1 MDDIDAKNL
10 INDPDFTS
18 LRLAAIVDSSDDAII
33 SKSLEGIIQSWN
45 AAAERIFGY
54 TAEEMIGQSILRIIP
69 EDLHSEEAEIIARL
83 KSGQRIDHYET
94 VRRDKYGKLLN
105 ISLTV
110 SPIRNAEGTVIGAS
124 KIARDITSRKKT
136 EAELVRARED
146 AERASALKDEFLA
159 TLSHELR
166 TPLNAIL
173 GWATVL
179 RNSKAGGEELEKGL
193 MIIERNAKAQS
204 QIIEDLLDMSRI
216 ISGKV
221 RLDVQTVDLP
231 TLLSDSVETVRAA
244 AEAKEIRL
252 QTVIDPHA
260 APVSGDPN
268 RLQQVFWNI
277 LSNAIKFTPKGG
289 RVQVFLERVNSHIEV
304 SIIDTG
310 DGIAP
315 EFLPY
320 VFDRF
325 QQADGSTTRKHGGL
339 GLGLAIVKQ
348 LVSLH
353 GGNVWAK
360 SGGTGKGAT
369 IIVHLPL
376 VVVHPEPERVKRH
389 PRTEYQK
396 PDLLPDISLC
406 GFRVLVVDDESDARE
421 LVKRLMELAGA
432 DVDAASSA
440 SEALTAIADW
450 NPDVLI
456 CDIGLP
462 EEDGYSLI
470 KRVRKLYPHLP
481 AVALTAYARA
491 EDRTK
496 AIRAGFDNHLAKPVD
511 SAELLAVV
519 SRLTS

>member
-1 MDDIDAKNL
+1 LNL
-10 INDPDFTS
+10 NDPDFTS

-33 SKSLEGIIQSWN
+33 SKSLAGIVQSWN

-54 TAEEMIGQSILRIIP
+54 TAEEMVGESILRIIP
-69 EDLHSEEAEIIARL
+69 EEPHSEEAEIIARI
-83 KSGQRIDHYET
+83 KNGERIDHYET
-94 VRRDKYGKLLN
+94 IRRAKNGSFLN

-110 SPIRNAEGTVIGAS
+110 SPIKNAEGTVIGAS
-124 KIARDITSRKKT
+124 KIARDITSRKRT
-136 EAELVRARED
+136 EAELVQAREN
-146 AERASALKDEFLA
+146 AERSSALKDEFLA

-166 TPLNAIL
+166 TPLNAVL
-173 GWATVL
+173 GWATIL
-179 RNSKAGGEELEKGL
+179 RNSKASGEELEKGL
-193 MIIERNAKAQS
+193 MTIERNAKAQA

-244 AEAKEIRL
+244 AEAKGIRL

-304 SIIDTG
+304 SFIDTG
-310 DGIAP
+310 EGIAP
-315 EFLPY
+315 EFLPH

-348 LVSLH
+348 LVGLH
-353 GGNVWAK
+353 GGSVWAK
-360 SGGTGKGAT
+360 SGGVGKGAT
-369 IIVHLPL
+369 FILHLPM
-376 VVVHPEPERVKRH
+376 VVVHPGPEREKRH
-389 PRTEYQK
+389 PRTEDRK
-396 PDLLPDISLC
+396 PDLLPDISLS
-406 GFRVLVVDDESDARE
+406 GIRVLAVDDENDARE

-432 DVDAASSA
+432 NVKVASSA
-440 SEALTAIADW
+440 SEALEAISEHK
-450 NPDVLI
+450 PDVIL
-456 CDIGLP
+456 CDIGMP
-462 EEDGYSLI
+462 VEDGYSLI
-470 KRVRKLYPHLP
+470 KKVRKLYPHLP

-511 SAELLAVV
+511 AAELLAVV
-519 SRLTS
+519 ARLTS

>member
-1 MDDIDAKNL
+1 MTTANFSE
-10 INDPDFTS
+10 DPGFAV

-33 SKSLEGIIQSWN
+33 SKNLSGIIQSWN
-45 AAAERIFGY
+45 ASAERIFGY
-54 TAEEMIGQSILRIIP
+54 SAEEMIGQPILRLIP
-69 EDLHSEEAEIIARL
+69 NDLHHEEAEIVAKL
-83 KSGQRIDHYET
+83 KNGQRIDHYET
-94 VRRDKYGKLLN
+94 VRRAKDGRLLN

-110 SPIRNAEGTVIGAS
+110 SPIKNAEGIVIGAS
-124 KIARDITSRKKT
+124 KIARDITARK
-136 EAELVRARED
+136 EAEAQLAQARDE
-146 AERASALKDEFLA
+146 AERASAMKDEFLA

-166 TPLNAIL
+166 TPLNAVL
-173 GWATVL
+173 GWASVL
-179 RNSKAGGEELEKGL
+179 RTSRVQGEELEKGL
-193 MIIERNAKAQS
+193 ETIERNAKVQA

-231 TLLSDSVETVRAA
+231 TLLSDAVETVRAT
-244 AEAKEIRL
+244 AEAKSLRL

-289 RVQVFLERVNSHIEV
+289 RIQVFLERVNSHIEISV
-304 SIIDTG
+304 IDTG
-310 DGIAP
+310 EGIDP
-315 EFLPY
+315 DFLPY

-325 QQADGSTTRKHGGL
+325 QQGDGSTTRRHGGL

-353 GGNVWAK
+353 GGTVWAK
-360 SGGTGKGAT
+360 SGGIGKGAT
-369 IIVHLPL
+369 FIVHFPL
-376 VVVHPEPERVKRH
+376 VVVHPGPEREKRH
-389 PRTEYQK
+389 PKTESAN
-396 PDLLPDISLC
+396 PVAPSDISLA
-406 GFRVLVVDDESDARE
+406 GARVLVVDDEYDARE
-421 LVKRLMELAGA
+421 LVKRLLALAGA
-432 DVDAASSA
+432 EVETAGSAA
-440 SEALTAIADW
+440 EAVAAMGTW
-450 NPDVLI
+450 NPDVLV
-456 CDIGLP
+456 CDIGMP

-470 KRVRKLYPHLP
+470 KRVRLLRPDLP
-481 AVALTAYARA
+481 AVALTAYARS

-519 SRLTS
+519 ARLAS